1 MEAITNGAE
10 DFLIDGLSFKLPPGA
25 SYVTDRKS
33 STFWATGSNVY
44 KSQSG
49 VKVVK
54 FQLNGDDGNW
64 LDPSSVVF
72 QFEIKNTSADTNK
85 WLRPLGGAHLFF
97 RRLRILSGSLIED
110 VQDFGRYM
118 EMMLSLQSEGARI
131 NDDIQSFG
139 RRWDSPTILQ
149 VEDTIKATTTPAD
162 IATRDARV
170 AAAKHQLVPFITAGK
185 SKVVNFKI
193 LSGLFNQPKYLP
205 LKFLPITLEFELAD
219 TEDAIVSPAAYAD
232 PWTGLFT
239 PALTSNE
246 WEITNCCI
254 KCDICTLDN
263 SLNNEYTAH
272 LLSGKALPITY
283 STYISQQSAISG
295 TQFSVQIIR
304 AVSRLQRVFLTFF
317 SNTYSGP
324 FEKSSIIFYH
334 PMHTSGNYDPDKE
347 LQIQL
352 QIGSKLIPEY
362 PCQSLSECFYH
373 LKKSLNLPD
382 HHQHSMGIQQK
393 HYRQDKFIVGFSFEK
408 IPDAEWSGIN
418 SKAGQILM
426 VNVKALNPANL
437 GDTKIA
443 DTMYS
448 VLEAQQILEIRD
460 VGISVYD

>member
-72 QFEIKNTSADTNK
+72 QFELKNTTSDLNK
-85 WLRPLGGAHLFF
+85 LLRPIGGPHLFF

-110 VQDFGRYM
+110 IQDFGRYM
-118 EMMLSLQSEGARI
+118 EMMLSLQSEGARV
-131 NDDIQSFG
+131 NNDIQGFG
-139 RRWDSPTILQ
+139 RRWDSPAMQ
-149 VEDTIKATTTPAD
+149 DVEDMVKATTTPAD
-162 IATRDARV
+162 AATMNARV
-170 AAAKHQLVPFITAGK
+170 AAAKHQLLPYITAGK

-193 LSGLFNQPKYLP
+193 LSGLFNQPKHLP
-205 LKFLPITLEFELAD
+205 LKFLPLTLEFELGD
-219 TEDAIVSPAAYAD
+219 VEDAIVSPAAYAD
-232 PWTGLFT
+232 PWTGLFSVAT
-239 PALTSNE
+239 TSNE
-246 WEITNCCI
+246 WEITNCSI

-272 LLSGKALPITY
+272 LLAGKALPIEY
-283 STYISQQSAISG
+283 STYISQQSSISG

-304 AVSRLQRVFLTFF
+304 AVSRLQRVFLSFF
-317 SNTYSGP
+317 SNSYSGP
-324 FEKSSIIFYH
+324 YEKSNIIFYH
-334 PMHTSGNYDPDKE
+334 PMHTSTNYDPDKE
-347 LQIQL
+347 LQFQL
-352 QIGSKLIPEY
+352 QLGSKLIPEY
-362 PCQSLSECFYH
+362 PAQSLSECFYH
-373 LKKSLNLPD
+373 LMKSLNLPE
-382 HHQHSMGIQQK
+382 HHQHSIGIQLK

-418 SKAGQILM
+418 TKAGQILM
-426 VNVKALNPANL
+426 VTVKALNPANL

-443 DTMYS
+443 DMMYS